1 MKRQTL
7 RRLWF
12 AGGLVLCIVFLL
24 GALMP
29 HPPSIKSINHFDK
42 YEHAFAFVVISL
54 WFAALFPRRFM
65 RILVLLSSYGALVE
79 ILQWASGYRSGDVWD
94 WVADTIGILIGLVL
108 ARLFVG
114 HKLCCLEEHVAP
126 NRN

>member
-12 AGGLVLCIVFLL
+12 AGGLVLCVVFLI

-29 HPPSIKSINHFDK
+29 HPPSVKSISHFDK
-42 YEHAFAFVVISL
+42 YEHAFAFIVISL
-54 WFAALFPRRFM
+54 WFAALFPKRSVY
-65 RILVLLSSYGALVE
+65 ILVLLSSYGAVVE

-94 WVADTIGILIGLVL
+94 WVVDTIGILIGLAL

-114 HKLCCLEEHVAP
+114 HKLCRLEDHVAS